1 MLFIGFSEMSETFF
15 SNIFW
20 THCVPLFYCVSVRL
34 LFWRWREIWTI
45 NLGVSGDVPVV
56 NAKNWVIGT
65 HDANDYYDDEEEEE
79 EEVNEDEGEDD
90 GWMCQQWSVPKKN
103 WNT

>member
-1 MLFIGFSEMSETFF
+1 M
-15 SNIFW
+15 
-20 THCVPLFYCVSVRL
+20 PLFYCVSVRL

-65 HDANDYYDDEEEEE
+65 HDANDYYDDDDEEEEDNDE
-79 EEVNEDEGEDD
+79 KVNR
-90 GWMCQQWSVPKKN
+90 CLARYSPRATTTN
-103 WNT
+103 

>member
-1 MLFIGFSEMSETFF
+1 M
-15 SNIFW
+15 
-20 THCVPLFYCVSVRL
+20 PLFYCVSVRL

-65 HDANDYYDDEEEEE
+65 HDANDYYDDDDD
-79 EEVNEDEGEDD
+79 EEVNGNDEGEDD
-90 GWMCQQWSVPKKN
+90 GWMCQQWSDAKKLEHMN
-103 WNT
+103 ANDYYDEDKGTRQILLFPLSR